1 MNRVVISKQ
10 GVENLRDELNE
21 LKLVKRPEVIEEIA
35 VARDH
40 GDLKE
45 NAEYHA
51 AREKQSFIEGRIG
64 EIEGVLSQAD
74 VIDYLSYTEKDTVKF
89 GATIKIEDEDGNEK
103 CYKILGNTEGDI
115 TKNIISITSPIAK
128 SFIGKKV
135 GDLVNVNAPGG
146 VIEYELISIEYI

>member
-1 MNRVVISKQ
+1 MERVVISKP
-10 GVENLRDELNE
+10 GIDRLREELNE
-21 LKLVKRPEVIEEIA
+21 LKLVKRPKVIEEIA

-51 AREKQSFIEGRIG
+51 AREKQSFIEGRIL
-64 EIEGVLSQAD
+64 EIESIISKAE

-89 GATIKIEDEDGNEK
+89 GATIKIEDEDGNVK
-103 CYKILGNTEGDI
+103 SYKILGNTEGDI
-115 TKNIISITSPIAK
+115 SKNIISITSPIAK

-135 GDLVNVNAPGG
+135 EDLVNVNAPGG
-146 VIEYELISIEYI
+146 VIEYELISIDYL